1 MKLVNYQIGDNTSCI
16 IVAKQSLL
24 EVQASKEISQD
35 AEWVYEA
42 SMKEAFLYDNLVRNL
57 SANLNAVLL
66 QLFVSLFLVFNDV
79 FYRKL
84 TCECL

>member
-1 MKLVNYQIGDNTSCI
+1 
-16 IVAKQSLL
+16 
-24 EVQASKEISQD
+24 
-35 AEWVYEA
+35 
-42 SMKEAFLYDNLVRNL
+42 MKEAFLYDSLVRNL

-66 QLFVSLFLVFNDV
+66 QLFCSLFLVFNDV